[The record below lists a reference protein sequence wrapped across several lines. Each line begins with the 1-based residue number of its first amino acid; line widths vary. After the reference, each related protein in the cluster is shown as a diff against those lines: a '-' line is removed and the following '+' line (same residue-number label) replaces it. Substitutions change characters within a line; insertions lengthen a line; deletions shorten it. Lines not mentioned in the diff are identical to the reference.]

1 MRLSGIS
8 ITKYNPVSALD
19 LWKQEA
25 VFKAVWEHRL
35 APLPVYL
42 PKNACTTVDLKRRQV
57 ALRVLG
63 LKETIAPEFGGVWY
77 DTGWTRGALWSVHDW
92 LFCFQGTNDARRFG
106 KSRAA
111 ATPFFFQS
119 DLRQMS
125 SLTVLGTLT
134 SLIESAIS
142 EALTTLFRFIV
153 FFLIYKEV
161 ALWAFSLWKLLE
173 LKMKLVSFSGT
184 LLSVKSSKWS

>member
-8 ITKYNPVSALD
+8 ITKYNPVPALD

-35 APLPVYL
+35 PPLPVYL
-42 PKNACTTVDLKRRQV
+42 PKNACTTVDLKHRQV

-63 LKETIAPEFGGVWY
+63 LKETIALEFGGVWY
-77 DTGWTRGALWSVHDW
+77 DTGWTRGALWSVRDW
-92 LFCFQGTNDARRFG
+92 LFCFQGTNDARRFR

-111 ATPFFFQS
+111 ATPFFFFFPLS
-119 DLRQMS
+119 DLRQLS

-142 EALTTLFRFIV
+142 EALTTFRFV
-153 FFLIYKEV
+153 FFFFIYKEV
-161 ALWAFSLWKLLE
+161 ALWAFSLYLN
-173 LKMKLVSFSGT
+173 
-184 LLSVKSSKWS
+184 